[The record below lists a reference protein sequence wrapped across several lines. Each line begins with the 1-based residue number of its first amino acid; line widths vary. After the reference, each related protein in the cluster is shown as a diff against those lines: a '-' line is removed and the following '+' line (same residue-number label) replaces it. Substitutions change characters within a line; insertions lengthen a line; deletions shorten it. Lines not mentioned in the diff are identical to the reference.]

1 MYTQTQVFFMNCETA
16 LHAGAGE
23 GSGGIDNPI
32 QREKTTQFP
41 KIESSGVKGA
51 IKDAYRL
58 MLKTQAPAN
67 SLDKDEFKL
76 VFGNDD
82 NGDQHS
88 AIAFDDAKILLFPV
102 RSAKGVFSWI
112 TSARALYRFQL
123 DLSRLGDFEN
133 IQFIDLKNDLKNNE
147 IQVFSN
153 SLLNDKKQAIFEEYL
168 FQKTDD
174 RVPKITVGKAQ
185 SAEATN
191 TTHSISKFLADIV
204 YPINENPYWN
214 MLLSNQLAIVSDEM
228 FRNIVLLHTEVRTRN
243 KINPETGTA
252 DGGKLFVD
260 EHVPTNALF
269 YTICGIMDPYIKPMT
284 TTSLNATKITDKME
298 PFWSNRII
306 QLGGNYTIGK
316 GLLRLQNISKI
327 FKTKTL
333 SNGSTKPNE

>member
-1 MYTQTQVFFMNCETA
+1 MYTQAQVFFMNCETA

-41 KIESSGVKGA
+41 KIESSGLKGA
-51 IKDAYRL
+51 IKDAYR
-58 MLKTQAPAN
+58 MLLKLQAQGGGL
-67 SLDKDEFKL
+67 SFDEFKL

-123 DLSRLGDFEN
+123 DLNRLGDFEK
-133 IQFIDLKNDLKNNE
+133 IQFSDLKSDLKNNE
-147 IQVFSN
+147 IQVFSDA
-153 SLLNDKKQAIFEEYL
+153 LLNTQKQAIFEEYL
-168 FQKTDD
+168 FKKFDESI
-174 RVPKITVGKAQ
+174 PKITVG
-185 SAEATN
+185 N
-191 TTHSISKFLADIV
+191 TINSKEKTTTKPISEFLADII
-204 YPINENPYWN
+204 YPGQDNAYWN
-214 MLLSNQLAIVSDEM
+214 MLLRNQLAIVSDEM

-269 YTICGIMDPYIKPMT
+269 YTICGIMDPYIKPT
-284 TTSLNATKITDKME
+284 PTAALTATKITEKME

-316 GLLRLQNISKI
+316 GLLRLQNISGI
-327 FKTKTL
+327 FKNKINSDDTTKT
-333 SNGSTKPNE
+333 NP